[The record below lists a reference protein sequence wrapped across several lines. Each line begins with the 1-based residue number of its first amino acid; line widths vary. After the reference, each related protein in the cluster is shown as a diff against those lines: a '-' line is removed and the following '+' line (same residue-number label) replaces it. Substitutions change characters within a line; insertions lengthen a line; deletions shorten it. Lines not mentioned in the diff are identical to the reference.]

1 LLAASFSAPFRD
13 AREPFV
19 AHRCWLGCTCDRLHA
34 SKAKQSKAKQSKAKQ
49 SKAKQSKAK
58 QSNRELETAVLNAY
72 VLRLSIGRPAPAHAH
87 MQARAHSLTLV
98 TICSKHEKGGAHEA

>member
-1 LLAASFSAPFRD
+1 MLAASFSAPLPD

-19 AHRCWLGCTCDRLHA
+19 AHRWLDCTCDRLHA
-34 SKAKQSKAKQSKAKQ
+34 
-49 SKAKQSKAK
+49 KAK

>member
-1 LLAASFSAPFRD
+1 MLAASFSAPLPD

-19 AHRCWLGCTCDRLHA
+19 AHRWLDCTCDRLHA
-34 SKAKQSKAKQSKAKQ
+34 SKAKRSEARRSEAKR
-49 SKAKQSKAK
+49 
-58 QSNRELETAVLNAY
+58 SNRELETAVLNAY